1 VFAFTK
7 FSLARQFLVISLVI
21 LVTGMLVI
29 GAWVSQQIEQ
39 SVLNRTAAITALYVD
54 SFVSPHLQSLQDG
67 DRLSPNE
74 LADLGRLL
82 AETSLGQQIVSFKIW
97 SSEGQVLYN
106 PAPDQIDRQYG
117 IGDALAEAFSGNVNA
132 SLSDLEDPEN
142 EYERQYWD
150 RLIET
155 YAPVRATGSDE
166 IIAVSEFYQLP
177 DDLAAE
183 IQTAQMGSW
192 LVVGV
197 ATLAMYL
204 LLASLV
210 SRASKTILSQQ
221 EALEEQ
227 LAQVRDLLTKNRRLH
242 NRVRRAAG
250 RTTTLNERFLRRI
263 SADLH
268 DGPGQD
274 LALALMRIEPMAEF
288 CANCA
293 VNVPDLETQLDNLQ
307 IINNAVTSALKE
319 LRIISVGLR
328 LPELTHLSP
337 EEVAQRA
344 VRDYQRKTGQT
355 VALKVDGMPAEIS
368 VQVKITL
375 YRVLQ
380 ESLMNGFAHAGGANQ
395 SVYVRQVN
403 GSLVAE
409 VSDNGKGF
417 DLQMAGQ
424 DGHLGLAGM
433 RERVELL
440 GGTFILETAPGQGA
454 RVCVTIPLEQ
464 SPEDPNTDEHI
475 ESWV

>member
-1 VFAFTK
+1 MFAFTK
-7 FSLARQFLVISLVI
+7 FSLARQFLVISLII
-21 LVTGMLVI
+21 LVAGMLVI
-29 GAWVSQQIEQ
+29 GAWVGQEIEQ
-39 SVLNRTAAITALYVD
+39 SVLNRTAAITTLYVD
-54 SFVSPHLQSLQDG
+54 SFVSPHLQSLQDS
-67 DRLSPNE
+67 DRLSSNE
-74 LADLGRLL
+74 LAELGRLL
-82 AETSLGQQIVSFKIW
+82 SETSLGQQIVSFKIW
-97 SSEGQVLYN
+97 SSEGQILYN
-106 PAPDQIDRQYG
+106 PAQEQIGRLYG
-117 IGDALAEAFSGNVNA
+117 IGDDLAEAFSGNVTA

-142 EYERQYWD
+142 EYERQHWE

-166 IIAVSEFYQLP
+166 IIAISEFYQLP
-177 DDLAAE
+177 DDLVAE
-183 IQTAQMGSW
+183 IQSAQLRSW
-192 LVVGV
+192 FVVGV

-210 SRASKTILSQQ
+210 GRASNMILVQQ
-221 EALEEQ
+221 EALEKQ
-227 LAQVRDLLTKNRRLH
+227 LAQLRDLLTKNRRLH

-274 LALALMRIEPMAEF
+274 LALALMRIEPMAEY

-293 VNVPDLETQLDNLQ
+293 VNMPDLETQLDNVQ
-307 IINNAVTSALKE
+307 IINNSVTSALKD
-319 LRIISVGLR
+319 LRAISVGLR

-355 VALKVDGMPAEIS
+355 VILKLEDVPVEAS
-368 VQVKITL
+368 VPIKIAL

-380 ESLMNGFAHAGGANQ
+380 ESLMNGFAHAGGAEQ
-395 SVYVRQVN
+395 SVYIRQAN

-417 DLQMAGQ
+417 DVQMAGQ
-424 DGHLGLAGM
+424 DGHLGLVGM

-440 GGTFILETAPGQGA
+440 SGTFAIDTAPDQGA
-454 RVCVTIPLEQ
+454 RVCVTIPLK
-464 SPEDPNTDEHI
+464 SVREDLTTNEDV
-475 ESWV
+475 ES

>member
-1 VFAFTK
+1 MFAFTK
-7 FSLARQFLVISLVI
+7 YSLARQFLVISLII
-21 LVTGMLVI
+21 LVAGMLFI
-29 GAWVSQQIEQ
+29 GAWVGQEIEQ
-39 SVLNRTAAITALYVD
+39 TVLNRTAAITSLYVD
-54 SFVSPHLQSLQDG
+54 SFVSPHLQSLQDS
-67 DRLSPNE
+67 DRLSSNE
-74 LADLGRLL
+74 LAELGRLL
-82 AETSLGQQIVSFKIW
+82 FETSLGQQIVSFKIW
-97 SSEGQVLYN
+97 SSEGQILYN
-106 PAPDQIDRQYG
+106 PAQEQIGRLYG
-117 IGDALAEAFSGNVNA
+117 VGDDLAEALNGNVTA

-142 EYERQYWD
+142 EYERQQWE

-177 DDLAAE
+177 DDLEAE
-183 IQTAQMGSW
+183 IQSAQLRSW

-197 ATLAMYL
+197 ATLGMYL
-204 LLASLV
+204 LLAGLV
-210 SRASKTILSQQ
+210 GRASNTILRQQ
-221 EALEEQ
+221 EALENQ
-227 LAQVRDLLTKNRRLH
+227 LAQVQELLTNNRRLH

-250 RTTTLNERFLRRI
+250 RTTALNERFLRRI

-274 LALALMRIEPMAEF
+274 LALALMRIEPMAEY

-293 VNVPDLETQLDNLQ
+293 VNMPDLETQLDNVQ
-307 IINNAVTSALKE
+307 IINNSVTSALKE
-319 LRIISVGLR
+319 LRAISVGLR

-344 VRDYQRKTGQT
+344 VRAYQRKTGQA
-355 VALKVDGMPAEIS
+355 VILKLEDVPVEAS
-368 VQVKITL
+368 VPIKIAL

-395 SVYVRQVN
+395 SVYLRQAN

-409 VSDNGKGF
+409 VSDEGKGF
-417 DLQMAGQ
+417 ELQVAGQ

-440 GGTFILETAPGQGA
+440 SGTFDIDTAPGQGT
-454 RVCVTIPLEQ
+454 RVCATIPLK
-464 SPEDPNTDEHI
+464 PIPVAPNTVEYA
-475 ESWV
+475 ES